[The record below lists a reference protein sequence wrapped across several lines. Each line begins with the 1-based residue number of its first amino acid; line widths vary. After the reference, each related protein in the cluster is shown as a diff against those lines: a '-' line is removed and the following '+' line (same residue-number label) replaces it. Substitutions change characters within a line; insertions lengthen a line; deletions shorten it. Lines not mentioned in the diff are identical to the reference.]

1 MYKYKQFKCNNNLDE
16 NMSKR
21 IFFATG
27 LAATEENKN

>member
-1 MYKYKQFKCNNNLDE
+1 MYKQFKCNKNLDE

-27 LAATEENKN
+27 LAAIEDNKS